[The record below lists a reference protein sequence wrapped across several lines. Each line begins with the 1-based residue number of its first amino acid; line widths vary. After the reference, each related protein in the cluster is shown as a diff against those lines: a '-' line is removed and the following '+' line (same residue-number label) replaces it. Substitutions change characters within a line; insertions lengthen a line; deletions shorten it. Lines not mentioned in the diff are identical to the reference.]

1 MFAPVALIL
10 RYQAGVHNVFTRR
23 QIIALTAASAITP
36 TLATRCARAATWP
49 DRPVHMIV
57 PLAAGGPTDSVAR
70 VLGENLSKLW
80 AQQCVIENKAGG
92 GTNLANAYVAHADP
106 DGYTVLYGTSSL
118 SVNGS
123 LYRTLDY
130 DPMTDLAP
138 ISMVAKFPFFM
149 FVPNSSPAKTV
160 SEFIAYAKERPGK
173 LVMGS
178 PGTGSAPHLT
188 AELFMQMAGL
198 QMTHVPYRGA
208 APAFIDL
215 IPGRIDCY
223 FGSGEL
229 LTYSR
234 SGQARCLAT
243 TGVKRSAA
251 SPDTPTVIESGLPG
265 FSVDSWQGVFV
276 PGKTPQDIVQK
287 FNGDVVKVLSEPAVI
302 DQLAQTAYTATSS
315 SPAALREFLKQD
327 SGKWN
332 GVIKAAGI
340 KVE

>member
-1 MFAPVALIL
+1 M
-10 RYQAGVHNVFTRR
+10 FTRR
-23 QIIALTAASAITP
+23 SLIAFSAASAVAP
-36 TLATRCARAATWP
+36 KLAIETARAATWP
-49 DRPVHMIV
+49 DRPAHMIV

-70 VLGENLSKLW
+70 VLGEQLSQLW
-80 AQQCVIENKAGG
+80 GQQCVIENKPGG

-106 DGYTVLYGTSSL
+106 DGYTILYGTSSL
-118 SVNGS
+118 AVNSS

-130 DPMTDLAP
+130 DPFTDLAP

-149 FVPNSSPAKTV
+149 FVPNSSPARTV
-160 SEFIAYAKERPGK
+160 AGFITYAKEHAGK
-173 LVMGS
+173 LIMGS
-178 PGTGSAPHLT
+178 PGTGSAPHLA

-234 SGQARCLAT
+234 SSQAHCLAT
-243 TGVKRSAA
+243 TGKQRSSAA
-251 SPDTPTVIESGLPG
+251 PEIPTVNESGLPNY
-265 FSVDSWQGVFV
+265 FVDSWQGVFL

-287 FNGDVVKVLSEPAVI
+287 FNGDAVKVLAKPAVI
-302 DQLAQTAYTATSS
+302 DLLAQTAYTATSS
-315 SPAALREFLKQD
+315 TPDELRTFLKED
-327 SGKWN
+327 SAKWN
-332 GVIKAAGI
+332 AVVKQAGI